1 MDGDDRIG
9 YQVQVKLEKSRFGTT
24 GRKCHFNI
32 LFTGQ
37 NPGIQDEES
46 WLDALMGSDNIVQSG
61 AWYTLVHKDG
71 TAEKFQSKT
80 WTKKLQDDKF
90 KERVF
95 ELMDDEIVKKYDQ
108 KMEKVDSKGE

>member
-24 GRKCHFNI
+24 GRRCNFNI

-46 WLDALMGSDNIVQSG
+46 WLVALMGSDNIVQSG
-61 AWYTLVHKDG
+61 AWYTLV
-71 TAEKFQSKT
+71 TKT
-80 WTKKLQDDKF
+80 EQQKSFKARRGLKNYKMINLKKEFLN
-90 KERVF
+90 
-95 ELMDDEIVKKYDQ
+95 
-108 KMEKVDSKGE
+108 